1 LIWLP
6 VAGATTYT
14 IYSSTSSGSEVQLAA
29 GISGTSYNATG
40 LTNGTQYYFKVGGV
54 NASGTGPQSSEASAT
69 PIAGVTAT
77 ATFNPIGGTYTSAQ
91 TVTLSDSTPGATI
104 HYTLDGASPT
114 SASPVYNQPITV
126 GSTMTIKAIAIA
138 TGYADSAVTSA
149 TYTINI
155 PQPPQPP
162 GGGGGAFGLQ
172 LLIAL
177 LVTAIARRL
186 R

>member
-1 LIWLP
+1 
-6 VAGATTYT
+6 
-14 IYSSTSSGSEVQLAA
+14 
-29 GISGTSYNATG
+29 
-40 LTNGTQYYFKVGGV
+40 
-54 NASGTGPQSSEASAT
+54 
-69 PIAGVTAT
+69 
-77 ATFNPIGGTYTSAQ
+77 
-91 TVTLSDSTPGATI
+91 
-104 HYTLDGASPT
+104 
-114 SASPVYNQPITV
+114 
-126 GSTMTIKAIAIA
+126 MTIKAIATA

-172 LLIAL
+172 ILIAL